1 MFALLLVTQMFILE
15 AQEIYGS
22 EVNYLPFNY
31 IYIFIYTCIYTFNKP
46 S

>member
-1 MFALLLVTQMFILE
+1 MFILE

-31 IYIFIYTCIYTFNKP
+31 IYILIYIYYIHILNPPKF
-46 S
+46 